1 MRRYNILLIVILS
14 LLIITLF
21 VSQYVTNIYEVT
33 FNISTYKLYADNTS
47 QCIIETVPMNGLGFK
62 APLRNSSTNF
72 EVRIGRDLVEI
83 LRNDYENGTLIIKA
97 KDKTGKVE
105 IYCKSIH
112 ALLPSIF
119 EIEILPNF
127 AELKK

>member
-1 MRRYNILLIVILS
+1 MRRYNILLILILS

-21 VSQYVTNIYEVT
+21 ISQYVTNVYEVT
-33 FNISTYKLYADNTS
+33 FNISTYKLFADNSS
-47 QCIIETVPMNGLGFK
+47 QCIIETVPINGLGFK
-62 APLRNSSTNF
+62 APFRNSSTNF
-72 EVRIGRDLVEI
+72 EIRIGKDLVEI
-83 LRNDYENGTLIIKA
+83 LKNDYENGVLIIQA
-97 KDKTGKVE
+97 KDKAGKVE

-112 ALLPSIF
+112 ALLPSVF